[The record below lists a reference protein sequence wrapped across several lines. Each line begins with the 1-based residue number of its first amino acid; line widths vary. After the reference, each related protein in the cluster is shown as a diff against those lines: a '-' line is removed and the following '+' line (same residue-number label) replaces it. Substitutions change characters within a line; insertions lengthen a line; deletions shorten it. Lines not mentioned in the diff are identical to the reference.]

1 MIFKN
6 VLYKTYTTILVRNSL
21 KTLIDNYGFVFIF
34 FYFQS
39 NNTRLNCLYYQKPYV
54 RFSVSTLRRPIVAAV
69 HPCAVRFRRL
79 KSRVFLFR
87 IPPRSSS
94 LGDIGPERRRDSKKK
109 KISAS
114 DLVVWW
120 LRQTAR
126 VNADVNIVLGCVIH
140 LFFFFW
146 FRVNEI
152 TKF

>member
-109 KISAS
+109 KNLSLWSRSVMITTNRTRERGREHCTR
-114 DLVVWW
+114 L
-120 LRQTAR
+120 
-126 VNADVNIVLGCVIH
+126 CYF
-140 LFFFFW
+140 FFFFW